1 MLETIKM
8 LNELLADYQ
17 IFNMNLHGFHW
28 NVESDLFF
36 EMHQKYKEMYDF
48 TEEAVDSIAERIRG
62 FEAFPLHCFRDY
74 LEVAKIPCAV
84 FYRDPKEINS
94 NIVSSLRYLSEKQ
107 KQLMS
112 YCLAQQDFV
121 TFDVAQD
128 LSETT
133 EKFTWM
139 FRSFLKETSPEEISE
154 END

>member
-1 MLETIKM
+1 VIGC
-8 LNELLADYQ
+8 DVRSFR
-17 IFNMNLHGFHW
+17 I
-28 NVESDLFF
+28 SDLQVG
-36 EMHQKYKEMYDF
+36 ECQ
-48 TEEAVDSIAERIRG
+48 
-62 FEAFPLHCFRDY
+62 
-74 LEVAKIPCAV
+74 
-84 FYRDPKEINS
+84 RDPKEINS